1 MQSKQTEL
9 LTSVSNAAPFVKI
22 IMGACNNASW
32 QVCLHAHDR
41 IKTLP
46 AYRMRVKQQFRS
58 ALEAFSAYE
67 KELIHGQHNRF
78 FHVADM
84 TAGTRKSYGNITDR
98 EYYDFWTATGSE
110 MYVHT
115 RPLVSTLQYKI
126 DRVLTRQGLRNHS
139 ELAWGQTALLCLK
152 LAVTIWET
160 TAAVLTNE
168 HGIPSKIVREVFG
181 KFSLQAVHKRW
192 LDALSLLMGN
202 TVLQDEETHNIAL
215 TLDQLQEQWT
225 DIDLIYSLMSNSFED
240 YDEVF
245 RTTGERKK
253 AQGKL
258 AELRQEIAEETA
270 KQRDQDI
277 LEKLRNN
284 NKNL

>member
-1 MQSKQTEL
+1 MSENLYT
-9 LTSVSNAAPFVKI
+9 TIGNAASFVKI

-67 KELIHGQHNRF
+67 QELIHGQRNRF

-84 TAGTRKSYGNITDR
+84 TAVTRKSYGNITDR
-98 EYYDFWTATGSE
+98 EYYDFWAGTGNE

-115 RPLVSTLQYKI
+115 RQLVTTLQHKL
-126 DRVLTRQGLRNHS
+126 DLALTRQGLHYHS
-139 ELAWGQTALLCLK
+139 ELAWGETALLCLK
-152 LAVTIWET
+152 LAVTIWDT
-160 TAAVLTNE
+160 TSAVLTNE
-168 HGIPSKIVREVFG
+168 HGIPAKIVREVFG
-181 KFSLQAVHKRW
+181 KFSLHAVHKRW
-192 LDALSLLMGN
+192 LDALSLLMGD
-202 TVLQDEETHNIAL
+202 TVVQDEEAHNIAL

-225 DIDLIYSLMSNSFED
+225 DIDLIYSLMSDSFED

-245 RTTGERKK
+245 RTKGERKK

-277 LEKLRNN
+277 LDNLRN
-284 NKNL
+284 KQKEP